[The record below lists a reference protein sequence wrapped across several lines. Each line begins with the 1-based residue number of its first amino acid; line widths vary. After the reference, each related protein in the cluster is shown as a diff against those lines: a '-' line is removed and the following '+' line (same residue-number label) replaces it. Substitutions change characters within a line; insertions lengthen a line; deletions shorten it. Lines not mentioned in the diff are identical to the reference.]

1 MLAEIDA
8 DEIERSAERRRP
20 APVHAQDDYRLA
32 IVRWERLALLLPL
45 TGHFFK
51 LQPSVCCIKR
61 SVLKYGCVPRM
72 NPTTERGHRRRRFYQ
87 VLLVLLECGLTLG
100 AVELGLAIF
109 HPVPY
114 SIEANMYFEPDPY
127 TGYRLKPGGV
137 GHYQMDIPAVAN
149 SHGHRDVEVTLAKPS
164 GVFRI
169 LVLGDSFT
177 VGANVRQEEAYPKV
191 LEKHLKSVYGPRIQV
206 VNAGVGGWDP
216 FQYAQYFEHYGRQ
229 FEPDLILIGF
239 FVGNDTYSE
248 LTSVER
254 LGTAILGHPLRK
266 DAAARPFIKLQVFLY
281 EHSNLARLLLNRGP
295 VASGPF
301 IRKQCDDFTEWY
313 LAVQRTR
320 VPNHLRFSNAQK
332 DKAQASVNQI
342 RRIKNRAGDFIPVI
356 VALLP
361 DENQIN
367 QALQERI
374 LPANEVSEYDFK
386 MPQSM
391 LTGMFGDLGIPTIDL
406 LPAVLAD
413 RRCLY
418 MNDTHWTPE
427 GHELAA
433 SVILEQ
439 LTPILVQMEALK

>member
-1 MLAEIDA
+1 
-8 DEIERSAERRRP
+8 
-20 APVHAQDDYRLA
+20 
-32 IVRWERLALLLPL
+32 
-45 TGHFFK
+45 
-51 LQPSVCCIKR
+51 
-61 SVLKYGCVPRM
+61 M
-72 NPTTERGHRRRRFYQ
+72 NPTTEPRHRRRRFYQ

-114 SIEANMYFEPDPY
+114 SIEANMYFEADPY

-137 GHYQMDIPAVAN
+137 GHYQSNIPAVAN
-149 SHGHRDVEVTLAKPS
+149 SHGHRDVEVTLAKPA

-239 FVGNDTYSE
+239 FVGNDTFSD
-248 LTSVER
+248 LTNTGQ
-254 LGTAILGHPLRK
+254 LGTAILGHRLSK
-266 DAAARPFIKLQVFLY
+266 DSTARPLIKLQVFLY
-281 EHSNLARLLLNRGP
+281 EHSNLARLLLNRAP
-295 VASGPF
+295 LASKTL
-301 IRKQCDDFTEWY
+301 IRKQCDDFTEQY
-313 LAVQRTR
+313 LAIQRAR
-320 VPNHLRFSNAQK
+320 MPNHLRYNIAQR
-332 DKAQASVNQI
+332 DKAQNAVNQI
-342 RRIKNRAGDFIPVI
+342 RRIKDRAGDSVPVI

-361 DENQIN
+361 DENQVN
-367 QALQERI
+367 QTLQKRI
-374 LPANEVSEYDFK
+374 LQANEVSEYDFK

-391 LTGMFGDLGIPTIDL
+391 LTELFRDVGIPTIDV
-406 LPAVLAD
+406 LPFVLAD
-413 RRCLY
+413 HRCLY
-418 MNDTHWTPE
+418 MNDTHWRPE

-433 SVILEQ
+433 SVIFEE
-439 LTPILVQMEALK
+439 LTPILARMKALR

>member
-1 MLAEIDA
+1 MNSN
-8 DEIERSAERRRP
+8 SARP
-20 APVHAQDDYRLA
+20 R
-32 IVRWERLALLLPL
+32 
-45 TGHFFK
+45 
-51 LQPSVCCIKR
+51 
-61 SVLKYGCVPRM
+61 
-72 NPTTERGHRRRRFYQ
+72 RRRRFYQ
-87 VLLVLLECGLTLG
+87 VLLVLLECVLTLG

-114 SIEANMYFEPDPY
+114 SIAANMYFEADPY

-149 SHGHRDVEVTLAKPS
+149 SHGHRDVEMTFEKPP

-191 LEKHLKSVYGPRIQV
+191 LERRLKGLEGPRIQV

-216 FQYAQYFEHYGRQ
+216 FQYAQYFEHYGYQ

-248 LTSVER
+248 LTNVGQ

-266 DAAARPFIKLQVFLY
+266 DAASRPFAKLQVFLY

-295 VASGPF
+295 VPSSTF
-301 IRKQCDDFTEWY
+301 VRRQCDDFTEWY
-313 LAVQRTR
+313 LAVQKARM
-320 VPNHLRFSNAQK
+320 PNHVRYSSARR
-332 DKAQASVNQI
+332 DKAQGAVNQI
-342 RRIKNRAGDFIPVI
+342 RRIRARAGDFVPVV

-361 DENQIN
+361 DENQVN
-367 QALQERI
+367 QALQKRI
-374 LPANEVSEYDFK
+374 LQASEISEYDFK

-391 LTGMFGDLGIPTIDL
+391 LTEMFREVGIPTIDV

-433 SVILEQ
+433 SVILEE
-439 LTPILVQMEALK
+439 LTPILARMTVLR